1 MTELSQS
8 RMDGAPVF
16 TADDH
21 LWVQVEIE
29 KRAHRLWR
37 AGGCRESVALSDW
50 LQAEG
55 EVLEQ
60 FILAFAQRHSEREAK
75 AHLAQP
81 RKGTNLKTKQ
91 SHNALPKERGQPKE
105 ADSPARAAIHLKSA
119 ATKGVSL

>member
-60 FILAFAQRHSEREAK
+60 FILGFAQRHSGRETPSTKSKTPPRRASK
-75 AHLAQP
+75 RDQP
-81 RKGTNLKTKQ
+81 ENETK
-91 SHNALPKERGQPKE
+91 P
-105 ADSPARAAIHLKSA
+105 
-119 ATKGVSL
+119 